1 MFDIDD
7 LERRGISFT
16 PVSGRQPMLLSD
28 PNALWLVEHGAVDV
42 FLVGWNNGEL
52 VGARHPVLRV
62 TGPGLLCGIDTRDVS
77 EDWMLVGIVTPDS
90 RAVGVARD
98 ELQDLLS
105 DPAQCAELA
114 ALVDGWIT
122 NISRALQRGAR
133 PKSSVEIA
141 PGERRD
147 LQPDETLTP
156 ARGIVWLRHAS
167 GRSLF
172 LGHAA
177 YGAVSGDIPFPLAEP
192 AWLACR
198 EAASVE
204 ALDTVTCHERGALWG
219 ALDAFG
225 RFAMRGVIVNYEEAE
240 AQERQRIATRVLVDD
255 EVMENAIE
263 HLAGV
268 LNKDALRPHVGVDA
282 DPLLAACQAVGQAM
296 GAEFRAPPES
306 DSSRMGRDPLDAIVK
321 ASRLNRRR
329 VVLREPWWVQD
340 NGPLLAFMEDDGRP
354 VALIPRGARKYE
366 LQDPTRREVR
376 PVTPAVAA
384 ALQPFGYSFYRPFRQ
399 TAVGLW
405 EVMRLGRFG
414 SAGDIVML
422 IGMGLAGG
430 LLGMVTPIATGMLF
444 DTVIP
449 GADKNQLFQLTMGLV
464 AVAFATTLFQYT
476 RSIAMLRLEGKM
488 DSRVQSAVWDRLLT
502 LPVPF
507 FRDYTAGDLA
517 MRANGINSI
526 RQVLSGTTVTSILSS
541 VFSLFNFAL
550 LFYYSWR
557 LALVATVLVFVVLIV
572 TTGTSILKLRYER
585 HLAEAHGRLSG
596 MVLQFLRGIAKLR
609 VTGSE
614 GRAFAVWAREFSHQR
629 TLSFKAQNIGNI
641 LGTFNAVFPI
651 LGSMA
656 IFIMMVFFT
665 KHGTLTTGQFLAFNA
680 AFGSF
685 LGAMLG
691 MTGALISIVRII
703 PLYER
708 AKPILQTMPEID
720 EAKADPGELA
730 GELEVNH
737 LVFRYTEDGPTVI
750 NDVSLHIQPGQ
761 FVALVGASGSGKST
775 LLRLLLG
782 FETPSS
788 GTIYFDGKDLA
799 GIDLVGVRRQMGV
812 VLQNGQLLQG
822 DIFTNIVGS
831 SNATLDDAWEAARLC
846 GLDKDIEELPM
857 GMHTVVAEGGGGL
870 SGGQRQRMLIARA
883 IVQKPRILFFDEAT
897 SALDNATQAIV
908 SESLGRLEATRI
920 VIAHRLSTIV
930 NADYIYVMDKGCLV
944 QQGTYKELLEQPGL
958 FADLAKRQIV

>member
-7 LERRGISFT
+7 LEKRGISCT

-28 PNALWLVEHGAVDV
+28 PDTLWLVEHGAVDV
-42 FLVGWNNGEL
+42 FLVGWDDGKL
-52 VGARHPVLRV
+52 VGARHPVMRV
-62 TGPGLLCGIDTRDVS
+62 RDPGLLSGIDTGDVS
-77 EDWMLVGIVTPDS
+77 EHWMLIGVVTPES
-90 RAVGVARD
+90 RVFSVARD
-98 ELQDLLS
+98 DLQALLS
-105 DPAQCAELA
+105 EPDQCAELA
-114 ALVDGWIT
+114 VLVDGWIA

-141 PGERRD
+141 AGEHHE
-147 LQPDETLTP
+147 LQPDETLTV
-156 ARGIVWLRHAS
+156 AQGVVWIRHHS
-167 GRSLF
+167 GTSSF
-172 LGHAA
+172 MGHDG
-177 YGAVSGDIPFPLAEP
+177 YGAVSGETPFPLAEP

-204 ALDTVTCHERGALWG
+204 ALETVTCHERGELWG

-225 RFAMRGVIVNYEEAE
+225 RFVLHGVIVNQDEAE
-240 AQERQRIATRVLVDD
+240 VRERERLATRVRVDD
-255 EVMENAIE
+255 EVMEDAIE

-268 LNKDALRPHVGVDA
+268 LNKEALRPHVGGAV
-282 DPLLAACQAVGQAM
+282 DPLLAACQMVGQAM
-296 GAEFRAPPES
+296 GAEFHAPPDNEA
-306 DSSRMGRDPLDAIVK
+306 SRNGRDPLGAIVR
-321 ASRLNRRR
+321 ASRMNRRR
-329 VVLREPWWVQD
+329 VILREPWWAED
-340 NGPLLAFMEDDGRP
+340 NGPLLGFMEEDGRP

-376 PVTPAVAA
+376 MVTPAVAA
-384 ALQPFGYSFYRPFRQ
+384 ELQAFGYAFYRPFRR

-422 IGMGLAGG
+422 IGMGLIGG

-449 GADKNQLFQLTMGLV
+449 GADKDQLFQLTMGLV
-464 AVAFATTLFQYT
+464 AVAIATTLFQYT
-476 RSIAMLRLEGKM
+476 RSVAMLRLEGKM
-488 DSRVQSAVWDRLLT
+488 DSRLQAAVWDRLLT

-526 RQVLSGTTVTSILSS
+526 RQVLSGTTISAILGS

-557 LALVATVLVFVVLIV
+557 LALVATVLVFIVLIV

-585 HLAEAHGRLSG
+585 HLAESHGRLSG

-614 GRAFAVWAREFSHQR
+614 GRAFAVWATAFAHQR
-629 TLSFKAQNIGNI
+629 ILSFKAQNIGNI
-641 LGTFNAVFPI
+641 LGTFNAMFPI

-656 IFIMMVFFT
+656 IFIMMVYFT
-665 KHGTLTTGQFLAFNA
+665 KHGSLTTGQFLAFNA

-691 MTGALISIVRII
+691 MTGALISILRII

-708 AKPILQTMPEID
+708 AKPILQTMPEVD

-730 GELEVNH
+730 GEVEVNH
-737 LVFRYTEDGPTVI
+737 LVFSYSEDGPPVI
-750 NDVSLHIQPGQ
+750 NDVSFHIQPGQ

-782 FETPSS
+782 FEKPNS

-822 DIFTNIVGS
+822 DIFTNIVSS

-908 SESLGRLEATRI
+908 SKSLDRLEATRI

-944 QQGTYKELLEQPGL
+944 QEGTYKELIQQPGL